1 MNYTT
6 KEIAQITH
14 SQLIGDENLRI
25 QHISFDSRNIYSAE
39 NTAFIAIN
47 TAQNSG
53 EKYIQ
58 SAIEKGIKIII
69 SKHIYEGFKGIT
81 WILAENTVEF
91 LQKLAEKSNSGCLWQ
106 QLNEKLD

>member
-58 SAIEKGIKIII
+58 SAIEKGIKYVVSGPLIRSSYEA
-69 SKHIYEGFKGIT
+69 SKAYESVIAMYYVNADFVLT
-81 WILAENTVEF
+81 ENADE
-91 LQKLAEKSNSGCLWQ
+91 N
-106 QLNEKLD
+106 